1 MPLDQLKSKVI
12 VKTSSGLVQINP
24 ETTMEAV
31 DGLSTE
37 LASAVHKTGAE
48 SVDGIKTFEKNTM
61 AEAVALSGSEINVT
75 LSAFF
80 TKTISADTTFTF
92 TGAPSGKTCAFTLIL
107 TNGGAANVTWP
118 NNINW
123 MGGQAPTLKE
133 TGIDVLTFFTV
144 NGGTV
149 WMEVSGSISGGSSGS
164 GTIADSG
171 VIAGTYGPSA
181 NVSGTYSG
189 TFVIPEISV
198 NQKGQVTQV
207 IDRVV
212 TLPASDNTDISVQV
226 VENGW
231 TKSYL
236 LGVDAANQ
244 VSGVPM
250 NVTAIADKDVY
261 ITGSPGVLHA
271 TTFEGSLS
279 GNATSATK
287 ATNDVDNNPIKTTYA
302 KLASPA
308 LTGTPTAPTAATG
321 TNTTQIATTAFVQD
335 ALSGYTPSG
344 GSGAKEIQYS
354 TVEPTTS
361 TVSTL
366 DNESLIFY
374 EESSMSGSFNG
385 SYVVPANYIGA
396 TSSASGVA
404 GLVPPATSAERDYY
418 LKGDGTW
425 AAASGGGSVSDYVG
439 ATSSASGTHGLVPAA
454 TSAERDSYLKGDGTW
469 GSISLPSTYVGATGS
484 ASGTAGLVPAATSSD
499 TAKFLQ
505 GDGTW
510 AAGVHIAGSE
520 TISGAKTFAQGPYG
534 TTSAVSA
541 SEINLADG
549 TVFTKT
555 ISANTTFTITGAPS
569 GTACSFSLLLTNGG
583 AYTVA
588 WPASIKWAGGNVPT
602 LTESGVDLLT
612 FLTPDGGTTWYGVLS
627 VGGAA

>member
-80 TKTISADTTFTF
+80 TKTISTDTTFTF

-244 VSGVPM
+244 VSGVPL
-250 NVTAIADKDVY
+250 KR
-261 ITGSPGVLHA
+261 PG
-271 TTFEGSLS
+271 F
-279 GNATSATK
+279 
-287 ATNDVDNNPIKTTYA
+287 DP
-302 KLASPA
+302 
-308 LTGTPTAPTAATG
+308 
-321 TNTTQIATTAFVQD
+321 
-335 ALSGYTPSG
+335 
-344 GSGAKEIQYS
+344 
-354 TVEPTTS
+354 
-361 TVSTL
+361 
-366 DNESLIFY
+366 
-374 EESSMSGSFNG
+374 
-385 SYVVPANYIGA
+385 
-396 TSSASGVA
+396 
-404 GLVPPATSAERDYY
+404 
-418 LKGDGTW
+418 
-425 AAASGGGSVSDYVG
+425 
-439 ATSSASGTHGLVPAA
+439 
-454 TSAERDSYLKGDGTW
+454 
-469 GSISLPSTYVGATGS
+469 
-484 ASGTAGLVPAATSSD
+484 
-499 TAKFLQ
+499 
-505 GDGTW
+505 
-510 AAGVHIAGSE
+510 
-520 TISGAKTFAQGPYG
+520 
-534 TTSAVSA
+534 
-541 SEINLADG
+541 
-549 TVFTKT
+549 
-555 ISANTTFTITGAPS
+555 
-569 GTACSFSLLLTNGG
+569 
-583 AYTVA
+583 
-588 WPASIKWAGGNVPT
+588 
-602 LTESGVDLLT
+602 
-612 FLTPDGGTTWYGVLS
+612 
-627 VGGAA
+627 